1 MSRYNTANAEQPVE
15 NDQPSVPT
23 DATETPNDAKLVDD
37 AVVASASD
45 NNALAHSVEGVT
57 TRQDA
62 LDLGVPMLAG
72 DPKEPTGPEDAFGG
86 MTRGDYSRRIGD
98 SDYHPHTTELIEDPE
113 PGGPTV
119 RLVAQRPIAEM
130 QGEVAGVKGG
140 VHPDTFVDA
149 ATGKL
154 AK

>member
-1 MSRYNTANAEQPVE
+1 MRANDNRLNE
-15 NDQPSVPT
+15 SS
-23 DATETPNDAKLVDD
+23 DAKGTPDDAKLVDGD
-37 AVVASASD
+37 VIATAGE
-45 NNALAHSVEGVT
+45 NNALDHSVEGVT

-62 LDLGVPMLAG
+62 LDQGVPMLAG
-72 DPKEPTGPEDAFGG
+72 DPKEPVGPEDAFGG

-98 SDYHPHTTELIEDPE
+98 SDYHPHTTELVPDAKPGE
-113 PGGPTV
+113 PTT
-119 RLVAQRPIAEM
+119 RLVAQRPIAEA
-130 QGEVAGVKGG
+130 QGEVKGVKGG